1 MKFNNFAF
9 LASGLGI
16 TLMLIALRGSQLL
29 DDGSTTLPL
38 LTLLIICEFAGIVTA
53 VGGYSGVKRMREQGV
68 SVVMVTLTG
77 LCGVLSVCFLL
88 LGLKF
93 WPL

>member
-9 LASGLGI
+9 IASGLGI
-16 TLMLIALRGSQLL
+16 TLMLIALRGSQPLE
-29 DDGSTTLPL
+29 DGSTTLPL

-53 VGGYSGVKRMREQGV
+53 IGAYSGVSRMRDQGM
-68 SVVMVTLTG
+68 SVVLVTLTG
-77 LCGVLSVCFLL
+77 LCGVLAVSFLL